1 MVWRLA
7 RLTFDVDS
15 TEANRHL
22 LAVIGQQTNFNFGA
36 DCFSGC
42 GVEGLK
48 DCVCAWTATHA
59 GTVLVLELTLTLQ
72 YYTLSLYE
80 LSECFLVS

>member
-7 RLTFDVDS
+7 GITFDVDP
-15 TEANRHL
+15 TEADEYL

-36 DCFSGC
+36 DCFPGC

-48 DCVCAWTATHA
+48 DCVCLDGDSCWLGVSVTASVYPA
-59 GTVLVLELTLTLQ
+59 ILYTVIV
-72 YYTLSLYE
+72 
-80 LSECFLVS
+80 

>member
-7 RLTFDVDS
+7 GLTFDVDS
-15 TEANRHL
+15 TEANGHL

-80 LSECFLVS
+80 FSECFLVS